1 MAYPARHFLTGRRR
15 LLAVAAAASAV
26 QLTAPPASAR
36 AEVTARLARGAMAR
50 FKITSPPK
58 PVPDLEF
65 LDADDR
71 PMRLSNLNG
80 KVRLINLW
88 ATWCAP
94 CVSEMPSLDRLQAML
109 PRDRF
114 IVLPISLDGPT
125 KPKVAP
131 FYRDQNLDNLGIY
144 FDKGKKAMS
153 TLGVTL
159 LPTSILID
167 PSGRELGRI
176 EGDTDWDTPEGV
188 ALMRAALGNG
198 S

>member
-1 MAYPARHFLTGRRR
+1 MAYPVRHFLSGRRR

-26 QLTAPPASAR
+26 QLVAPQARAR
-36 AEVTARLARGAMAR
+36 AEVSARLAKGAMAR
-50 FKITSPPK
+50 FKITNPAK

-65 LDADDR
+65 LNADDR
-71 PMRLSNLNG
+71 PMRLSDLNG

-94 CVSEMPSLDRLQAML
+94 CVKEMPSLDRLQEML
-109 PRDRF
+109 PKERF
-114 IVLPISLDGPT
+114 VILPISLDGPT

-144 FDKGKKAMS
+144 YDKGKKAMS

-159 LPTSILID
+159 LPTSILVD
-167 PSGRELGRI
+167 PAGRELGRI
-176 EGDTDWDTPEGV
+176 EGDADWDTPEGV
-188 ALMRAALGNG
+188 ALMRAAMGNG
-198 S
+198 G

>member
-26 QLTAPPASAR
+26 QAIAPPASAR

-50 FKITSPPK
+50 FKLTNPPK

-65 LDADDR
+65 LNADDR
-71 PMRLSNLNG
+71 PMRLSDLKG

-94 CVSEMPSLDRLQAML
+94 CVSEMPSLDRLQEML

-114 IVLPISLDGPT
+114 VILPISLDGPS

-144 FDKGKKAMS
+144 YDKGKKAMS

-159 LPTSILID
+159 LPTSILVD

-176 EGDTDWDTPEGV
+176 EGDADWDTPEGI
-188 ALMRAALGNG
+188 ALMRAAFGNG
-198 S
+198 G

>member
-1 MAYPARHFLTGRRR
+1 MAYPARHFFSGRRR
-15 LLAVAAAASAV
+15 LLAIAAAASAV
-26 QLTAPPASAR
+26 QLTAPQASAR
-36 AEVTARLARGAMAR
+36 AEVSARLARGAMAR
-50 FKITSPPK
+50 FKITNPPK

-94 CVSEMPSLDRLQAML
+94 CVSEMPSLDRLQEML

-114 IVLPISLDGPT
+114 VILPISLDGPS

-144 FDKGKKAMS
+144 YDKGKKAMS

-159 LPTSILID
+159 LPTSILVD
-167 PSGRELGRI
+167 PAGRELGRI
-176 EGDTDWDTPEGV
+176 EGDADWDTPEGI
-188 ALMRAALGNG
+188 ALMKAALGNG
-198 S
+198 G